1 MQRFLM
7 NRKYQQP
14 SHIYV
19 IWEFSYKIL
28 PLYLWNHVWS
38 KPFVAY
44 PAQSTSKTITE
55 PHNYPYY
62 DDDSDAVLQPVES
75 LVHNILEF
83 LSILTS
89 IPQIQNALK
98 ISIHHLTNLLFHF
111 MLMTENDSKGWNLGL
126 FENPIPALG
135 ANAIKTISETSTLLS
150 FVLAKGQTL
159 EKSKIRLDILH
170 IQSMLQHT
178 S

>member
-1 MQRFLM
+1 M

-55 PHNYPYY
+55 PNNYPYY

-111 MLMTENDSKGWNLGL
+111 MLMTENDSKGWNYNNNHFTMQGVNIDH
-126 FENPIPALG
+126 EM
-135 ANAIKTISETSTLLS
+135 S
-150 FVLAKGQTL
+150 
-159 EKSKIRLDILH
+159 IRNKCIGILNEL
-170 IQSMLQHT
+170 I
-178 S
+178 